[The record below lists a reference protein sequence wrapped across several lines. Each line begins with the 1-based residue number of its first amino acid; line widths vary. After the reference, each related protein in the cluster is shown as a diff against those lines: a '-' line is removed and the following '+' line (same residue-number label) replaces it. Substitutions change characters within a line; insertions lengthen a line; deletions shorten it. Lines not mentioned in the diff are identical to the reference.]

1 MERRTHQRFPTLSV
15 IKTVEIS
22 RGEGRTNVPAIMCDI
37 SVGGLAM
44 ITFLPFPKLSTIILD
59 LNLPGINLRKVPAQI
74 IRVEE
79 KNGTYLIG
87 LKFVKIPVKL
97 KKQINGMALDWK
109 NCEERLAVKQKPNC
123 SRCLYYNLCTKKDKK
138 IYAKHQGSA

>member
-1 MERRTHQRFPTLSV
+1 MERRIHQRFPTLSV

-22 RGEGRTNVPAIMCDI
+22 RGDGRTNVPAIMCDI

-44 ITFLPFPKLSTIILD
+44 ITFLPLPKLSKIVLD
-59 LNLPGINLRKVPAQI
+59 LNLPGINLRKVVAQI

-97 KKQINGMALDWK
+97 KKKINDMALDWK
-109 NCEERLAVKQKPNC
+109 TCEEGCAVGQKPSC
-123 SRCLYYNLCTKKDKK
+123 SRCSYYNLCTKKDKK